1 MKKQHLKLLIFAA
14 FAAVSITACEGE
26 SKKAEAEKPAVVKD
40 ASGSGEAA
48 DEKNE
53 GGSPEAEPANSGED
67 AGKDETVIEEPRDTE
82 AITGFHF
89 EVPEGFEEMSDADIP
104 AVEGEPEG
112 TESLGEDYRFYLAD
126 DRSNINVISG
136 PKDPD
141 FSSYTEEGI
150 LDKLTKTFREA
161 LGTEAEITLNTYTTR
176 QIGGYPSIQYD
187 ISILLEGTEVHQLV
201 VSIDAD
207 KTYTF
212 TFTDYSGADQWID
225 AFYTSM
231 DSISFE
237 TQ

>member
-14 FAAVSITACEGE
+14 LAAVSITACE
-26 SKKAEAEKPAVVKD
+26 KASEKSEADKPAVIEG
-40 ASGSGEAA
+40 ASGGNEAQNEAGESSSSEAGHPKDMA
-48 DEKNE
+48 D
-53 GGSPEAEPANSGED
+53 GV
-67 AGKDETVIEEPRDTE
+67 KDETVIDEPRDTKT
-82 AITGFHF
+82 ITGFHF
-89 EVPEGFEEMSDADIP
+89 EVPAGFEEVADTDTP
-104 AVEGEPEG
+104 AAESELEGAEA
-112 TESLGEDYRFYLAD
+112 LGDDYRFYLAD

-141 FSSYTEEGI
+141 FSGYTEESI
-150 LDKLTKTFREA
+150 LDKLTNTFREA

-187 ISILLEGTEVHQLV
+187 ISILLEGAEVHQLV

-212 TFTDYSGADQWID
+212 TFTDYSGSDQWID
-225 AFYTSM
+225 DFYTSM

-237 TQ
+237 TE